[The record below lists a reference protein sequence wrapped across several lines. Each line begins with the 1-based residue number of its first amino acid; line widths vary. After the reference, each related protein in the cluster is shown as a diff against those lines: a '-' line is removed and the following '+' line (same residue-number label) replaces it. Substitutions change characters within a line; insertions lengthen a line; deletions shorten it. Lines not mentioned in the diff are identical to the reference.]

1 MEYYGLVAGGEIAV
15 DIKCWVYSV
24 LQLGN
29 VDTLIL
35 IVIGAY
41 DYELVRVECGPI

>member
-29 VDTLIL
+29 VVSPRQCFVFL
-35 IVIGAY
+35 
-41 DYELVRVECGPI
+41 